1 MFAWVFS
8 MDVSTATI
16 PVGMRLF
23 FGQFATRYDLVMAA
37 ATLSTLPVM
46 ILFMIVQRRLISGFP
61 GGRAV
66 AARNT
71 GKKVR

>member
-1 MFAWVFS
+1 
-8 MDVSTATI
+8 
-16 PVGMRLF
+16 
-23 FGQFATRYDLVMAA
+23 MAA

-66 AARNT
+66 AARNV